1 MKGISMP
8 NPASKSIK
16 SLLSEMPLIAILR
29 GIKPAE
35 APQVAK
41 VLIDAGF
48 RIIEVPLNSPNPIE
62 SIRRMVHELGDQALF
77 GAGTVTDPLSIAEI
91 KAAGGRV
98 IVSPHLDADIV
109 NLTKKSELFSIPGVA
124 TPSEAF
130 TALAAGADALKLFPG
145 EACPPKVLK
154 AIKVVL
160 PPQTLLLPVGGINHG
175 NMADYWQAG
184 AAGFG
189 IGSNLYAPGRN
200 VEEIALRANELVVA
214 MNSIRGG

>member
-1 MKGISMP
+1 MP
-8 NPASKSIK
+8 TSAPKSIK
-16 SLLSEMPLIAILR
+16 SLLTEMPLIAILR

-48 RIIEVPLNSPNPIE
+48 RIIEVPLNSPNAIE

-98 IVSPHLDADIV
+98 IISPHLNVDIV

-160 PPQTLLLPVGGINHG
+160 PPQTLLLPVGGINQG
-175 NMADYWQAG
+175 NLADYWQAG

-189 IGSNLYAPGRN
+189 IGSNLYASGRN
-200 VEEIALRANELVVA
+200 VEEIALRAKELVAA
-214 MNSIRGG
+214 MNRIRGG

>member
-1 MKGISMP
+1 
-8 NPASKSIK
+8 
-16 SLLSEMPLIAILR
+16 
-29 GIKPAE
+29 
-35 APQVAK
+35 
-41 VLIDAGF
+41 
-48 RIIEVPLNSPNPIE
+48 
-62 SIRRMVHELGDQALF
+62 MVHELGDQALF

-98 IVSPHLDADIV
+98 IVSPHLNVDIV
-109 NLTKKSELFSIPGVA
+109 SLTKKSELFSIPGVA

-145 EACPPKVLK
+145 EACPPNVLK

-160 PPQTLLLPVGGINHG
+160 PPQTLLLPVGGITQE

-200 VEEIALRANELVVA
+200 VEEIALRAKDLVA
-214 MNSIRGG
+214 AINRIRGG

>member
-1 MKGISMP
+1 MP
-8 NPASKSIK
+8 TPAQMTIK
-16 SLLSEMPLIAILR
+16 SPLTEMPLIAILR
-29 GIKPAE
+29 GITPEE
-35 APQVAK
+35 ALRVAK

-48 RIIEVPLNSPNPIE
+48 RIIEVPLNSPNPTE

-77 GAGTVTDPLSIAEI
+77 GAGTVTDPNSIAAI

-98 IVSPHLDADIV
+98 IISPHLNLDIV
-109 NLTKKSELFSIPGVA
+109 KITKKSELFSIPGVA

-130 TALAAGADALKLFPG
+130 GALAAGADALKLFPG
-145 EACPPKVLK
+145 EAIPPKVLK

-160 PPQTLLLPVGGINHG
+160 PAKTLLLPVGGINQE

-200 VEEIALRANELVVA
+200 VEEIALRAQELVAV
-214 MNSIRGG
+214 MNRIRVG

>member
-1 MKGISMP
+1 MP
-8 NPASKSIK
+8 TTANRTIRTA
-16 SLLSEMPLIAILR
+16 LTELPLIAILR
-29 GIKPAE
+29 GIKPEE

-62 SIRRMVHELGDQALF
+62 SIRRMVHELGDKALF
-77 GAGTVTDPLSIAEI
+77 GAGTVTDPDSIAAI

-98 IVSPHLDADIV
+98 IISPHLNVDIV
-109 NLTKKSELFSIPGVA
+109 NLTKSSELFSIPGVA

-145 EACPPKVLK
+145 EAIPPKVLK

-160 PPQTLLLPVGGINHG
+160 PPQTLLLPVGGINQG
-175 NMADYWQAG
+175 NLADYWLAG

-189 IGSNLYAPGRN
+189 IGSNLYAPGRK
-200 VEEIALRANELVVA
+200 VEEIAHRSKELVA
-214 MNSIRGG
+214 AINRIRGS

>member
-1 MKGISMP
+1 MP
-8 NPASKSIK
+8 TTANRTIQTA
-16 SLLSEMPLIAILR
+16 LTELPLIAILR
-29 GIKPAE
+29 GIKPEE
-35 APQVAK
+35 ATPVAK

-77 GAGTVTDPLSIAEI
+77 GAGTVTDPDSIAAI

-98 IVSPHLDADIV
+98 IISPNLNVDVVS
-109 NLTKKSELFSIPGVA
+109 LTKSSELISIPGIA

-130 TALAAGADALKLFPG
+130 TAIAAGADALKLFPG
-145 EACPPKVLK
+145 EAIPPKVLK

-160 PPQTLLLPVGGINHG
+160 PHQTLLLPVGGINQG

-189 IGSNLYAPGRN
+189 IGSNLDW
-200 VEEIALRANELVVA
+200 
-214 MNSIRGG
+214 

>member
-1 MKGISMP
+1 MLIS
-8 NPASKSIK
+8 
-16 SLLSEMPLIAILR
+16 L
-29 GIKPAE
+29 
-35 APQVAK
+35 
-41 VLIDAGF
+41 
-48 RIIEVPLNSPNPIE
+48 
-62 SIRRMVHELGDQALF
+62 
-77 GAGTVTDPLSIAEI
+77 
-91 KAAGGRV
+91 
-98 IVSPHLDADIV
+98 
-109 NLTKKSELFSIPGVA
+109 KSELFSVPGIA

-160 PPQTLLLPVGGINHG
+160 SPQTLLLPVGGINQG

-200 VEEIALRANELVVA
+200 VEEIAFRAKELVAV
-214 MNSIRGG
+214 MNRIRD

>member
-1 MKGISMP
+1 M
-8 NPASKSIK
+8 SIK
-16 SLLSEMPLIAILR
+16 SLLTEMPLIAILR
-29 GIKPAE
+29 GIKPEE

-41 VLIDAGF
+41 LLIDAGF

-62 SIRRMVHELGDQALF
+62 SIRRMVHELGNQALF
-77 GAGTVTDPLSIAEI
+77 GAGTVTDPKSIAAV
-91 KAAGGRV
+91 KAAGGRL
-98 IVSPHLDADIV
+98 IISPHLNVDIV
-109 NLTKKSELFSIPGVA
+109 NLTQKSKLFSIPGIA

-145 EACPPKVLK
+145 EAIPPKVLK

-160 PPQTLLLPVGGINHG
+160 PAQTFLLPVGGITKE

-200 VEEIALRANELVVA
+200 VEEIALRAKELVA
-214 MNSIRGG
+214 EINRIRGG

>member
-1 MKGISMP
+1 MPIPDSM
-8 NPASKSIK
+8 SIK

-29 GIKPAE
+29 GIKPEE

-48 RIIEVPLNSPNPIE
+48 RIIEVPLNSPDPIE
-62 SIRRMVHELGDQALF
+62 SIRCMVHELGDQALF
-77 GAGTVTDPLSIAEI
+77 GAGTVLDPLSVAEI
-91 KAAGGRV
+91 KAAGGQL
-98 IVSPHLDADIV
+98 IVSPHLNVDIV
-109 NLTKKSELFSIPGVA
+109 NLTKKSGLFSIPGVA

-154 AIKVVL
+154 AINVVL
-160 PPQTLLLPVGGINHG
+160 PPQTLLLPVGGINQG

-200 VEEIALRANELVVA
+200 VEEIAHRAKELVA
-214 MNSIRGG
+214 AINRIRGG

>member
-1 MKGISMP
+1 MP
-8 NPASKSIK
+8 MPASKSIK
-16 SLLSEMPLIAILR
+16 LLLSEMPLIAILR
-29 GIKPAE
+29 GVKPEE

-48 RIIEVPLNSPNPIE
+48 RIIEVPLNSPSPIE

-98 IVSPHLDADIV
+98 IVSPHLNVDIV
-109 NLTKKSELFSIPGVA
+109 NLTKKSELFSIPGIA

-145 EACPPKVLK
+145 EACPPNVLK

-160 PPQTLLLPVGGINHG
+160 PPQTLLLPVGGIDQG

-189 IGSNLYAPGRN
+189 IGPNLYAPGRK
-200 VEEIALRANELVVA
+200 VEEIALRANELVA
-214 MNSIRGG
+214 AINRIRGD